1 MAHITRRSALGGLST
16 LVLGGLTSSASAQQ
30 LRFTISSGHPPVFLW
45 VQELQKFFIPEV
57 NKRLAAA
64 GSKAA
69 IQWNEAYGGTVAK
82 IGGEL
87 DALRDGLADVGVVG
101 TIFHA
106 GDVPLH
112 NVCYFTPFGM
122 NDIKGVAK
130 IIADLQDKIP
140 AMGKVWPNNDQVYLG
155 GMGLDTY
162 QLFTSFPVRSIDDLK
177 GRKIMAPGPSANW
190 INGTGA
196 VAVASSLPE
205 YYNNIKTGVADG
217 VLTFGT
223 GAWPIKLWEVAPHVT
238 KVNFGAM
245 YALAL
250 NANQQSFAKLPPDAQ
265 AILRQV
271 GREYGDR
278 VNEEQENRARTY
290 VERMEKEFGAK
301 VVALEPAERA
311 RWAKAIVNP
320 AAAWVK
326 TVEGKGLPARQ
337 VLDAYMRAQEAAGH
351 TWPRDY
357 ASELK

>member
-1 MAHITRRSALGGLST
+1 MINITRRSMLGGLST
-16 LVLGGLTSSASAQQ
+16 IAFGGLTSAARAEQF
-30 LRFTISSGHPPVFLW
+30 RFTVSAGHPPVFLW

-57 NKRLAAA
+57 DKRLAAA
-64 GSKAA
+64 GGKVS

-87 DALRDGLADVGVVG
+87 DALRDGLSDLGIVG

-106 GDVPLH
+106 GDVPLQ

-122 NDIKGVAK
+122 SDIKGVVK
-130 IIADLQDKIP
+130 IIADLQNRIP
-140 AMGKVWPNNDQVYLG
+140 AMGKVWPNNEQVYLG
-155 GMGLDTY
+155 GAGLDTY
-162 QLFTSFPVRSIDDLK
+162 QLFTNFPVQSVDDLK

-217 VLTFGT
+217 VLTFAT

-245 YALAL
+245 YAIAL
-250 NANQQSFAKLPPDAQ
+250 NANQQSFAKLPKEAQ
-265 AILRQV
+265 AIFRQV
-271 GREYGDR
+271 GVEYSDR
-278 VNEEQENRARTY
+278 VNSEQENRARTY
-290 VERMEKEFGAK
+290 LDRMEKEFGAK
-301 VVALEPAERA
+301 VVEFPSEERV
-311 RWAKAIVNP
+311 RWAKTIVNP

-326 TVEGKGLPARQ
+326 TVEAKGLPARE
-337 VLDAYMRAQEAAGH
+337 VLNGYMRGQEALGYS
-351 TWPRDY
+351 WPRDY
-357 ASELK
+357 AAELK

>member
-1 MAHITRRSALGGLST
+1 MTRITRRSA
-16 LVLGGLTSSASAQQ
+16 VGGLTSLALGGMVLPARAQQ
-30 LRFTISSGHPPVFLW
+30 MRLTISAGHPPVFVW

-64 GSKAA
+64 GSKLT
-69 IQWNEAYGGTVAK
+69 IQWNEGYGGTVAK

-106 GDVPLH
+106 GDLPLQ
-112 NVCYFTPFGM
+112 NVCYFTPFGT
-122 NDIKGVAK
+122 NDIKTVTRITGE
-130 IIADLQDKIP
+130 LQDKIP
-140 AMGKVWPNNDQVYLG
+140 AMGKVWPNNEQVYLG

-217 VLTFGT
+217 VLTFST

-238 KVNFGAM
+238 RVNFGAM
-245 YALAL
+245 YALAIT
-250 NANQQSFAKLPPDAQ
+250 ANTRSFAKLPKEAQ
-265 AILRQV
+265 EIFRKV
-271 GREYGDR
+271 GAEYGDR
-278 VNEEQENRARTY
+278 VNEEQENRARNF
-290 VERMEKEFGAK
+290 VSRMEKEFGAK
-301 VVALEPAERA
+301 VAELAPEERV
-311 RWAKAIVNP
+311 RWAKAIANP

-326 TVEGKGLPARQ
+326 SVEGKGLPGRQ

-351 TWPRDY
+351 KWPRDY
-357 ASELK
+357 AAELK